1 MSRKKAAPK
10 KRKRIILSEE
20 ELQRRSHIKDI
31 RTTMENIGFHRICG
45 IDGKN
50 IVYKSRPSE
59 FDDFFI
65 YENLLL
71 IAEYTSDNS
80 VSTHLSKKKVM
91 YDLIDQ
97 SHREFI
103 EFAINEPK
111 LASFGEYYNNT
122 IRNKYSVGQIRIR
135 IIYCSIKP
143 VDHQLKEVCAKNKS
157 VYFYDY
163 DIVHY
168 FKSLAATIKHSARYE
183 LFNFLN
189 VKASD
194 IDNSTSDLPG
204 SHKYKGN
211 ILPVE
216 KSSFKNGHNIISFYI
231 DAASLIRR
239 AYVLRQESWREDDA
253 EGFYQRMVSGKKI
266 NAMRKYLANEGR
278 VFVNN
283 IIATLSND
291 SAHLLDTNGTI
302 IRLSEDGY
310 FEGNESHDQVAL
322 AQVQIED
329 MPNIIGIIDG
339 QHRVYAYHE
348 GTDAYE
354 GKISVLRNQQHL
366 LVTAI
371 LFPKSIQMGARRKFE
386 ATLFREINNTQT
398 NISSQLKQDIDV
410 MISPFSVTAVCKS
423 VLSKLNESGPLAN
436 LISVHSYDKGK
447 LKTASIVSYG
457 LIPLIKYDDSAESD
471 SFYKTWTNPDKNKL
485 NKDSEE
491 YDLKKQY
498 VDYCAEKIRDILIA
512 LKKIV
517 PKDTWQV
524 YDPKL
529 KQGCLSVTF
538 INGFL
543 NVIRCQIK
551 DKGTL
556 LSADEY
562 YEKLKG
568 INIEKLKEYKSS
580 QYNKM
585 GRTIYNDFINK
596 TEEVYSQ

>member
-1 MSRKKAAPK
+1 MSRKKASTK
-10 KRKRIILSEE
+10 SKSILLSEE
-20 ELQRRSHIKDI
+20 ELLRRSHIKDI
-31 RTTMENIGFHRICG
+31 RTTMENIGFHRIGG

-50 IVYKSRPSE
+50 IIYKSRASE

-71 IAEYTSDNS
+71 VAEYTSENN
-80 VSTHLSKKKVM
+80 VSAHLLKKKAM

-97 SHREFI
+97 SHREFV
-103 EFAINEPK
+103 EFVISEPK
-111 LASFGEYYNNT
+111 LVAFGDYYHDQ
-122 IRNKYSVGQIRIR
+122 IRNKYGVGQIRIR

-143 VDHQLKEVCAKNKS
+143 VDKQLKEVCAQNKS
-157 VYFYDY
+157 VFFYDY
-163 DIVHY
+163 DNVHY
-168 FKSLAATIKHSARYE
+168 FKSLAANIKRSARYE
-183 LFNFLN
+183 LFHFLK

-194 IDNSTSDLPG
+194 IGNSTSDTPG
-204 SHKYKGN
+204 SNKYKGN

-216 KSSFKNGHNIISFYI
+216 KSSFRNGYNIISFYI

-239 AYVLRQESWREDDA
+239 AYVLRQESWREEDA
-253 EGFYQRMVSGKKI
+253 GGFYQRMVIGKKI

-283 IIATLSND
+283 IIATLSNE
-291 SAHLLDTNGTI
+291 SAQLLDTDGNV
-302 IRLSEDGY
+302 IRLSKDGY
-310 FEGNESHDQVAL
+310 FEGNDSHDQVAP
-322 AQVQIED
+322 AQVQIDEL
-329 MPNIIGIIDG
+329 PNIIGIIDG

-348 GTDAYE
+348 GTDVFE
-354 GKISVLRNQQHL
+354 EKISDLRKQQHL

-371 LFPKSIQMGARRKFE
+371 LFPRSVHVEARRKFE

-423 VLSKLNESGPLAN
+423 VLSKLNESGPLSQ

-457 LIPLIKYDDSAESD
+457 LIPLIKYDDSIDSD
-471 SFYKTWTNPDKNKL
+471 SLFKTWTNPEKKNL
-485 NKDSEE
+485 NKDCEE

-517 PKDTWQV
+517 PKDSWHM
-524 YDPKL
+524 YDPKQ

-543 NVIRCQIK
+543 NVIRCQIR
-551 DKGTL
+551 DRGVL

-562 YEKLKG
+562 YEKLKC

-585 GRTIYNDFINK
+585 GKAIYSKYLLD
-596 TEEVYSQ
+596 

>member
-1 MSRKKAAPK
+1 MSRIKAPK
-10 KRKRIILSEE
+10 KKKKIILSEE

-31 RTTMENIGFHRICG
+31 RTTMENIGFHRLCG

-50 IVYKSRPSE
+50 IDFKSRTSE

-80 VSTHLSKKKVM
+80 VSTHLPKKKVM

-97 SHREFI
+97 SHREFV

-111 LASFGEYYNNT
+111 LASFGEYYKNT
-122 IRNKYSVGQIRIR
+122 ISNKYSVGQIRIR

-143 VDHQLKEVCAKNKS
+143 VDHQLKEVCSTNKS
-157 VYFYDY
+157 VFFYDY
-163 DIVHY
+163 NVVHY
-168 FKSLAATIKHSARYE
+168 FKSLAANIKRSARYE
-183 LFNFLN
+183 LFLFLDL
-189 VKASD
+189 KASD

-204 SHKYKGN
+204 SNKYKGN

-253 EGFYQRMVSGKKI
+253 GSFYQRMVIGKKI
-266 NAMRKYLANEGR
+266 NAMRKYLASEGR

-283 IIATLSND
+283 IIATLSNE
-291 SAHLLDTNGTI
+291 SAHLLDANGQSI
-302 IRLSEDGY
+302 SISEEGF
-310 FEGNESHDQVAL
+310 FEGNESHDQVTP
-322 AQVQIED
+322 AQVQID
-329 MPNIIGIIDG
+329 DIPNIIGIIDG

-348 GTDAYE
+348 GTDVYE
-354 GKISVLRNQQHL
+354 DKISRLRSQQHL
-366 LVTAI
+366 LVTAV
-371 LFPKSIQMGARRKFE
+371 LFPRSIHKGARRQFE
-386 ATLFREINNTQT
+386 ATLFREINNNQT

-423 VLSKLNESGPLAN
+423 IISKLNESGPLSD
-436 LISVHSYDKGK
+436 LIAVHSYDKGK

-457 LIPLIKYDDSAESD
+457 LAPLVKFDDSLKSD
-471 SFYKTWTNPDKNKL
+471 SLYRIWQDNDKYKLSN
-485 NKDSEE
+485 DSEDF
-491 YDLKKQY
+491 DLRQRY
-498 VDYCAEKIRDILIA
+498 VDFCAEKIRNILIA

-517 PKDTWQV
+517 PKDSWQV
-524 YDPKL
+524 YDPQK

-551 DKGTL
+551 DKGIL
-556 LSADEY
+556 LTTDEY
-562 YEKLKG
+562 YVKLKE

-585 GRTIYNDFINK
+585 GKAIYSKYIL
-596 TEEVYSQ
+596 

>member
-1 MSRKKAAPK
+1 
-10 KRKRIILSEE
+10 
-20 ELQRRSHIKDI
+20 
-31 RTTMENIGFHRICG
+31 ME
-45 IDGKN
+45 
-50 IVYKSRPSE
+50 
-59 FDDFFI
+59 
-65 YENLLL
+65 
-71 IAEYTSDNS
+71 
-80 VSTHLSKKKVM
+80 
-91 YDLIDQ
+91 
-97 SHREFI
+97 
-103 EFAINEPK
+103 
-111 LASFGEYYNNT
+111 
-122 IRNKYSVGQIRIR
+122 
-135 IIYCSIKP
+135 
-143 VDHQLKEVCAKNKS
+143 
-157 VYFYDY
+157 
-163 DIVHY
+163 
-168 FKSLAATIKHSARYE
+168 
-183 LFNFLN
+183 
-189 VKASD
+189 
-194 IDNSTSDLPG
+194 
-204 SHKYKGN
+204 
-211 ILPVE
+211 
-216 KSSFKNGHNIISFYI
+216 
-231 DAASLIRR
+231 
-239 AYVLRQESWREDDA
+239 
-253 EGFYQRMVSGKKI
+253 
-266 NAMRKYLANEGR
+266 
-278 VFVNN
+278 
-283 IIATLSND
+283 
-291 SAHLLDTNGTI
+291 
-302 IRLSEDGY
+302 
-310 FEGNESHDQVAL
+310 
-322 AQVQIED
+322 
-329 MPNIIGIIDG
+329 
-339 QHRVYAYHE
+339 
-348 GTDAYE
+348 
-354 GKISVLRNQQHL
+354 
-366 LVTAI
+366 
-371 LFPKSIQMGARRKFE
+371 ARRKFE

-471 SFYKTWTNPDKNKL
+471 SLYKTWTNPDKKKL

-498 VDYCAEKIRDILIA
+498 VDYCAETIRDILIA

-585 GRTIYNDFINK
+585 GRTIYNVFINK
-596 TEEVYSQ
+596 TKEANSQ

>member
-31 RTTMENIGFHRICG
+31 RSTMDNIGFHRISG

-50 IVYKSRPSE
+50 IVYKSRTSE

-97 SHREFI
+97 SHREFV

-111 LASFGEYYNNT
+111 LASFGEYYNNS

-143 VDHQLKEVCAKNKS
+143 VDHQLKEVCATNKS

-163 DIVHY
+163 DNVHY
-168 FKSLAATIKHSARYE
+168 FKSLAANIKRSARYE
-183 LFNFLN
+183 LFHFLK

-194 IDNSTSDLPG
+194 IGNSTSDTPG

-216 KSSFKNGHNIISFYI
+216 KSSFEQGHNIISFYI

-253 EGFYQRMVSGKKI
+253 GGFYQRMVSGKKI

-291 SAHLLDTNGTI
+291 SAQLLDADGNI
-302 IRLSEDGY
+302 IKLSVDGY
-310 FEGNESHDQVAL
+310 FEGNESHDQVTP
-322 AQVQIED
+322 AQVQID
-329 MPNIIGIIDG
+329 DTPNIIGIIDG

-371 LFPKSIQMGARRKFE
+371 LFPKSIQMESRRKFE

-423 VLSKLNESGPLAN
+423 ILSKLNESGPLAH

-457 LIPLIKYDDSAESD
+457 LIPLIKFDDSIESD
-471 SFYKTWTNPDKNKL
+471 SLFKVWSNPDKKKL
-485 NKDSEE
+485 NKDCEE
-491 YDLKKQY
+491 YELKNQY

-517 PKDTWQV
+517 SNDSWQV
-524 YDPKL
+524 YDPKK

-551 DKGTL
+551 DTGSL
-556 LSADEY
+556 LSPEEY
-562 YEKLKG
+562 YQKLKD
-568 INIEKLKEYKSS
+568 IEIDNLKEYKSS

-585 GRTIYNDFINK
+585 GKAIYSKYF
-596 TEEVYSQ
+596 V